1 MNINDFILDEIK
13 ALTLKST
20 VKKAQK
26 VCAKLPITHIP
37 IVENGRLLGCFP
49 ESDIQTIQ
57 DKNQE
62 LREYSYLLA
71 QFHAREKD
79 TLLDLIVLFADNDC
93 NVIPVLNQEMTY
105 IGYYELSDILDAFA
119 DSPFLHNESETLIVS
134 KNKSDYSM
142 SQIAQIVE
150 ASGGK
155 LLGLY
160 ISSQDNTHDTVQ
172 VTLKVIT
179 EDINEIIQTF
189 RRYDYQI
196 ITQHQDDFYL
206 EELKDRASYLRKYLD
221 M

>member
-20 VKKAQK
+20 VKRAQE
-26 VCAKLPITHIP
+26 VCENLPITHIP
-37 IVENGRLLGCFP
+37 IVENGKLIGCLP
-49 ESDIQTIQ
+49 ASDIQTIEGKDQ
-57 DKNQE
+57 K
-62 LREYSYLLA
+62 LSEYSYLLDN
-71 QFHAREKD
+71 FHSNEKA
-79 TLLDLIVLFADNDC
+79 TLLDLIVLFADNDS
-93 NVIPVLNQEMTY
+93 NLIPILNQEMNY

-134 KNKSDYSM
+134 KNKNDYSM

-150 ASGGK
+150 TSRGK

-160 ISSQDNTHDTVQ
+160 ICSENQDNIQ

-179 EDINEIIQTF
+179 EEINEIIQTF
-189 RRYDYQI
+189 RRYDYNVV
-196 ITQHQDDFYL
+196 TRHEDDFYL
-206 EELKDRASYLRKYLD
+206 EELKDRAAYLRKYLN